1 MIRTSLME
9 PLCRRRKLLTVLCL
23 LTWQTTVVTHGSI
36 VPAPQDLSF
45 NSYNLRNKLVWRPGN
60 GAGNGTHYTVQYA
73 IYGDGEKNKAKVVW
87 RPAKQCREVLQTS
100 CDLSYET
107 SDLEEEYYGRVR
119 AISPAGASKW
129 KTTSRFMPKRQTTF
143 GPPIVKVMLKE
154 RKMTIKVKGPMRWK
168 ADNRTKEQSLAKY
181 YPQMMYN
188 VSIHNSKTKKT
199 MSFRLKNNSMEY
211 GHLNYSTEYCVSAKV
226 LMLSSIFQTHASQ
239 DECVTTTRDPF
250 IDHILLVILGYILP
264 TALTLFFLTIVGCL
278 VHRYIFGNKQKM
290 PSNLWVQ
297 HQSDPKVLMVNLI
310 SVHKPGF
317 IEHGESNSPAEPLL
331 SILEGQ
337 NEGKPLIQRVATYAT
352 QTHAPELQPQPVP
365 LEDDVE
371 VQAEH
376 NHLPARASRNSSVD
390 YGIVVKASSQGDS
403 EAEGEDG
410 PEGYTGG
417 DVSWSGVGS
426 RAQTSEQPVQSDCP
440 RRLTYRG
447 QIQDILTS
455 GHEEA
460 VAPSLLEDSNEGI
473 PVVHRVETYATQKH
487 APALQPQRV
496 PSEDDSEV
504 EVKQNHSPAW
514 ASRNSSV
521 DYARIVR
528 ASSEEEEDEKEE
540 GEDWSEGHT
549 GGDISSSVVGSV
561 AQTGEQPV
569 CSHCTQLSAYRTQ
582 FQNILTSGPQ
592 EAEEDTVEDTETNG
606 SILVDWDPNTGKL
619 QIPNLSLLQTE
630 PILVE
635 EEKPE
640 CDQVQP
646 VNLLPS
652 VYLRQSSEEST
663 ESVDALTKIENNWAL
678 QIHM

>member
-1 MIRTSLME
+1 MKSTSLME
-9 PLCRRRKLLTVLCL
+9 LLCRRKLLTVLSL
-23 LTWQTTVVTHGSI
+23 LTWQTIVVTHGSA

-45 NSYNLRNKLVWRPGN
+45 NSYNLRNELIWKPGN
-60 GAGNGTHYTVQYA
+60 GAGNGTRYTVQYA

-87 RPAKQCREVLQTS
+87 RPMKKCREVLQTS

-119 AISPAGASKW
+119 AISPEGASKW
-129 KTTSRFMPKRQTTF
+129 KTTRRFMPKRQTTF

-154 RKMTIKVKGPMRWK
+154 RKMTIKLKGPMRWK

-199 MSFRLKNNSMEY
+199 MSFLLQNNSMEY
-211 GHLNYSTEYCVSAKV
+211 GRLNYSTEFCVSAKV
-226 LMLSSIFQTHASQ
+226 LILSSIFQTHASQ
-239 DECVTTTRDPF
+239 DECVTTARDPF
-250 IDHILLVILGYILP
+250 FDHILLVILGYILP
-264 TALTLFFLTIVGCL
+264 IALTLFFLIITGCIVY
-278 VHRYIFGNKQKM
+278 RYIFGNKQKM

-297 HQSDPKVLMVNLI
+297 HQSDPKVLIVNLI
-310 SVHKPGF
+310 SVQKPGF
-317 IEHGESNSPAEPLL
+317 VVQHGESNSPAEPLL
-331 SILEGQ
+331 SILE
-337 NEGKPLIQRVATYAT
+337 NEEKPLIQRVATYAT
-352 QTHAPELQPQPVP
+352 QTHAPELRPQQVP
-365 LEDDVE
+365 LEDDIQ

-390 YGIVVKASSQGDS
+390 YGIVVRASSQGES

-410 PEGYTGG
+410 PEGHTGS
-417 DVSWSGVGS
+417 DVSWSVVGS
-426 RAQTSEQPVQSDCP
+426 RAQTSKQPVQGDCP

-447 QIQDILTS
+447 QLQDILTS

-460 VAPSLLEDSNEGI
+460 EAPSLLEDSNEGI
-473 PVVHRVETYATQKH
+473 PVVHRVVSYATQRH
-487 APALQPQRV
+487 APALPPQPV
-496 PSEDDSEV
+496 PSKDDSEV
-504 EVKQNHSPAW
+504 EEEQNHSPAW

-521 DYARIVR
+521 DYGRITR
-528 ASSEEEEDEKEE
+528 ASSQDEEEEEEEE

-549 GGDISSSVVGSV
+549 GGDMSSSVVGNV

-569 CSHCTQLSAYRTQ
+569 CSDCTQPSAYRGQ
-582 FQNILTSGPQ
+582 FQNILTCGYE
-592 EAEEDTVEDTETNG
+592 EAEEDAVEDIETNE

-619 QIPNLSLLQTE
+619 QIPNLSLLQIE
-630 PILVE
+630 PNLVE

-646 VNLLPS
+646 ANLLPN